1 MKLTAQQTPYL
12 FFTVFCIMFQNTRCA
27 KSSYPVY
34 SILYFWPT
42 LYNFQ
47 LLMICQIVPVC
58 RIMSQ
63 VRTQGLGVGGAGL
76 QPPKWKLKKHTS
88 SYHLFCGLPL
98 SLVASKFIYNPF
110 LGIYFLPFSVHA
122 QINVLYLTLLKKKR

>member
-1 MKLTAQQTPYL
+1 
-12 FFTVFCIMFQNTRCA
+12 
-27 KSSYPVY
+27 
-34 SILYFWPT
+34 
-42 LYNFQ
+42 
-47 LLMICQIVPVC
+47 
-58 RIMSQ
+58 MSQ

-122 QINVLYLTLLKKKR
+122 QINVLYLTLLKKKGKAVPLQAWSGPEGSRKLR